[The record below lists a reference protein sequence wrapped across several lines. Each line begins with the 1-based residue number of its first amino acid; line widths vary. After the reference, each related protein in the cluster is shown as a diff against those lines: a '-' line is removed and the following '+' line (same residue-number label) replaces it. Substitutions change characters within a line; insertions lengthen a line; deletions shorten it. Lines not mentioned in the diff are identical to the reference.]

1 MPQASTQ
8 AQPLPRTGRV
18 PSRRCSLN
26 RQSEVILNSQAAM
39 VRKLRPQAR
48 DVNQPPNQTYRRGR
62 AAGSCRLTFRRRTA
76 TRSRRGFYSPNS
88 CARQRPIA
96 VLHGGVFMAR
106 AGGAQGILSG
116 LSELSA
122 LLEEPI
128 TRHALDLNN
137 NAKTANQHDM
147 LNQTHRILMQ
157 YLKLEG
163 TFSTLAYSGIF
174 PLENRAL

>member
-1 MPQASTQ
+1 M
-8 AQPLPRTGRV
+8 AQER
-18 PSRRCSLN
+18 
-26 RQSEVILNSQAAM
+26 E
-39 VRKLRPQAR
+39 
-48 DVNQPPNQTYRRGR
+48 
-62 AAGSCRLTFRRRTA
+62 
-76 TRSRRGFYSPNS
+76 
-88 CARQRPIA
+88 
-96 VLHGGVFMAR
+96 
-106 AGGAQGILSG
+106 GAQGILNG